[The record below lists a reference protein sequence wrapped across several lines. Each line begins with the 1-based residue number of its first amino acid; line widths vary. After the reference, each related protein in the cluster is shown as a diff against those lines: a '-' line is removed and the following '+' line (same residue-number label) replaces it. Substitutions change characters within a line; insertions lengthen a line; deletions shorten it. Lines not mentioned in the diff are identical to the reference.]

1 MVVHACNH
9 NTRETGAGGSL
20 YDFKLSLTYT
30 MSSRLAKA
38 TQEDLVSKYQ
48 TITTTITKEW
58 VPQHPVLKMQLDT
71 GTAAQTG
78 VVSLETLL
86 VRNRG
91 IMGDCPAVALGA
103 GG

>member
-1 MVVHACNH
+1 M
-9 NTRETGAGGSL
+9 
-20 YDFKLSLTYT
+20 TYT

-48 TITTTITKEW
+48 TIATITTTTTEW

-71 GTAAQTG
+71 GPAAQTG

-86 VRNRG
+86 ERNRG
-91 IMGDCPAVALGA
+91 IMGDCPEVALGA